1 MRTLDLTA
9 DRGGERLDVFVA
21 RRVPELSRSHAHRL
35 IEEGLVTVDGRQL
48 KPAEHLAAGA
58 NVSVRIPPP
67 LPAPGL
73 AAENIPVTVIF
84 QDFDLMVVDKPAGLT
99 VHPAPGHPTG
109 TLVNA
114 LLAIA
119 PDLKGI
125 SGTLRPGIVHRLDKD
140 TSGLIIIAKNDRA
153 MRALQR
159 QLKDREVH
167 KTYLALV
174 HGVPKPPHG
183 VIEAPVG
190 RHPKNR
196 KKMAVVANG
205 RESETRYRVREE
217 IAGGKY
223 ALLEVE
229 PVTGR
234 THQIRVHMAALGH
247 PIVADAV
254 YGKRSDV
261 LGRQFLHAWKLAFAM
276 PLGGREVE
284 FESPLP
290 LDLREAL
297 ETLRAG
303 ATPPLRAGSR

>member
-1 MRTLDLTA
+1 MKTVDLIA

-21 RRVPELSRSHAHRL
+21 RRLPELSRSHAHKL
-35 IEEGLVTVDGRQL
+35 ISEGLVSADGRQL
-48 KPAEHLAAGA
+48 KPSDRLVAGA
-58 NVSVRIPPP
+58 NVSVTIPTPV
-67 LPAPGL
+67 PAGDL
-73 AAENIPVTVIF
+73 VAEHIPVTVIF

-99 VHPAPGHPTG
+99 VHPAAGHPSG

-114 LLAIA
+114 LLAIT
-119 PDLKGI
+119 PDLRGI

-140 TSGLIIIAKNDRA
+140 TSGLIVVAKNDRA
-153 MRALQR
+153 MRELQR
-159 QLKDREVH
+159 QLKDREMH

-174 HGVPKPPHG
+174 HGVPKPAQG
-183 VIEAPVG
+183 VIEAPIG

-234 THQIRVHMAALGH
+234 THQIRVHMAAIGH
-247 PIVADAV
+247 PIIGDAV

-297 ETLRAG
+297 DKLRG
-303 ATPPLRAGSR
+303 T

>member
-1 MRTLDLTA
+1 MRRVDLVA
-9 DRGGERLDVFVA
+9 DRGGERLDIFVA
-21 RRVPELSRSHAHRL
+21 RRLPELSRSHAQRL
-35 IEEGLVTVDGRQL
+35 IQDGLVSVDARQMKASERL
-48 KPAEHLAAGA
+48 SAGA
-58 NVSVRIPPP
+58 KVTVQIPPP
-67 LPAPGL
+67 EPAPGL
-73 AAENIPVTVIF
+73 EAEAIPVTVLF

-114 LLAIA
+114 LLAIV

-140 TSGLIIIAKNDRA
+140 TSGLILVAKNDRA
-153 MRALQR
+153 MRVLQR
-159 QLKDREVH
+159 QLKDRDVH

-174 HGVPKPPHG
+174 QGVPKPAQG
-183 VIEAPVG
+183 VIEAPIG

-205 RESETRYRVREE
+205 RESETRYRVREVL
-217 IAGGKY
+217 AGGRY

-234 THQIRVHMAALGH
+234 THQIRVHMAAIGH
-247 PIVADAV
+247 PVVADTV

-261 LGRQFLHAWKLAFAM
+261 LGRQFLHAWKIAFAM

-290 LDLREAL
+290 RDLREAL
-297 ETLRAG
+297 ERLRGAG
-303 ATPPLRAGSR
+303 PNRQVVSN

>member
-1 MRTLDLTA
+1 MRTLDLIA
-9 DRGGERLDVFVA
+9 DRGGERLDIFVA

-58 NVSVRIPPP
+58 NVSVTLPPP
-67 LPAPGL
+67 APAPGL
-73 AAENIPVTVIF
+73 VAENIPVTVIF

-174 HGVPKPPHG
+174 HGVPKPPQG

-196 KKMAVVANG
+196 KKMAVVAGG
-205 RESETRYRVREE
+205 RESQTRYRVREE
-217 IAGGKY
+217 IAGGRY

-254 YGKRSDV
+254 YGKRSEV

-297 ETLRAG
+297 EALR
-303 ATPPLRAGSR
+303 SR

>member
-1 MRTLDLTA
+1 MRTLDLIA
-9 DRGGERLDVFVA
+9 DRGGERLDIFVA

-58 NVSVRIPPP
+58 NVSVSIPSPV
-67 LPAPGL
+67 PAPGL
-73 AAENIPVTVIF
+73 VAENIPVTVIF

-159 QLKDREVH
+159 QLKEREVH

-174 HGVPKPPHG
+174 HGVPKPPQG

-196 KKMAVVANG
+196 KKMAVVAGG
-205 RESETRYRVREE
+205 RESQTRYRVREE

-297 ETLRAG
+297 EALR
-303 ATPPLRAGSR
+303 SR

>member
-1 MRTLDLTA
+1 MRTLDLIA

-58 NVSVRIPPP
+58 SVSVSIPPP
-67 LPAPGL
+67 VPAPGL
-73 AAENIPVTVIF
+73 VAENIPVTVIF

-174 HGVPKPPHG
+174 HGVPKPPQG

-196 KKMAVVANG
+196 KKMAVVAGG
-205 RESETRYRVREE
+205 RESQTRYRVREE

-297 ETLRAG
+297 EALR
-303 ATPPLRAGSR
+303 SR